1 VAASRGAWPVAITR
15 KDGFQR
21 ERLPGMVE
29 PTVSSTAPWIGDS
42 PPRSRAPVVAAQFA
56 AALRAAGPRL
66 LFGLRMWASVSIA
79 LYVAFWLELDNPYW
93 AGLSAAIVCQPQL
106 GASLRKGWFRMV
118 GTMIG
123 AVWSVVLIACFPQ
136 DRILFLGGLTAWS
149 AACALAATLLRNFA
163 SYSAALAGITSAII
177 TADLLGPVGGV
188 DANAAFLLAVARA
201 SETSIGIV
209 CAGVVLAATDLGGA
223 PRRLAVQ
230 LADLAAGITASFTS
244 TLATEGYE
252 SDDTLLVRREFI
264 RRVTALDPV
273 IDQTLGESARIR
285 YHSPELQSAVDGL
298 FTALSGWRAIA
309 NVGSLQAGETR
320 HEAATVL
327 ENLPPELQ
335 SASQPDTAAR
345 WIRDP
350 VALHRACELA
360 VRRLIALPAATPSL
374 RLLADK
380 AAQTLAGIG
389 HALNGLALL
398 VADPARQIPRR
409 GIKQFRV
416 ADWLPALVN
425 AGRAFITIGTAASF
439 WIVSAWPGGGTSVA
453 FATIVTLVL
462 APRAEQA
469 YNAALG
475 FTAGAFLD
483 VILAA
488 IVAFAV
494 LPALGIERF
503 AGFSLVLAVFFV
515 PMGALLAQAKQPRQ
529 VGLFTAMTLL
539 FLPILQ
545 PENPMAYDP
554 ETFYNAGLAIVCGA
568 GFGALSYRLLPPLS
582 PAFRIRRL
590 LALTLRD
597 LRRLAMG
604 RTQHDWEGL
613 VYGRLSAMPAQ
624 ATPLQHALLLGA
636 LSAGSEIIHLRHFAR
651 HFGHGPNLDA
661 ALAALAEGQSARAIV
676 QLSRLDALLATDAAG
691 GAPRQ
696 VVLRARGRILVL
708 SEVLAKH
715 ADYFDAEA
723 RA

>member
-1 VAASRGAWPVAITR
+1 
-15 KDGFQR
+15 
-21 ERLPGMVE
+21 MVE
-29 PTVSSTAPWIGDS
+29 PTMSGTSRWIGPRIDKPPPWPRAGVLAARFAEALHAAS
-42 PPRSRAPVVAAQFA
+42 PP
-56 AALRAAGPRL
+56 L
-66 LFGLRMWASVSIA
+66 LFGLRMWAAVSLA

-123 AVWSVVLIACFPQ
+123 AVWSVLLVACFPQ
-136 DRILFLGGLTAWS
+136 DRIWLLGGWAAWS
-149 AACALAATLLRNFA
+149 AACAFAATVLRNFA

-201 SETSIGIV
+201 SETGIGII

-223 PRRLAVQ
+223 TRRLAAQ
-230 LADLAAGITASFTS
+230 FADLSAGITASFIA
-244 TLATEGYE
+244 TLATEGRE
-252 SDDTLLVRREFI
+252 SDDTLRVRRDFI
-264 RRVTALDPV
+264 RRVVALDPV
-273 IDQTLGESARIR
+273 IDQTLGESAQIR
-285 YHSPELQSAVDGL
+285 YYSPILQSAVDGL

-309 NVGSLQAGETR
+309 NIRMPGHMPEHMHGLPGLPADETR
-320 HEAATVL
+320 HEAAAVL
-327 ENLPPELQ
+327 ANLPPDLR
-335 SASQPDTAAR
+335 SAWQPDAAAR

-350 VALHRACELA
+350 VALHRSCELTA
-360 VRRLIALPAATPSL
+360 RQLIALPAATPLL

-380 AAQTLAGIG
+380 TAQTLAGIA

-425 AGRAFITIGTAASF
+425 AGRAFIAIGAVACF
-439 WIVSAWPGGGTSVA
+439 WIVTAWPGGGSAITFTTV
-453 FATIVTLVL
+453 VTLVL
-462 APRAEQA
+462 APRADQA

-475 FTAGAFLD
+475 FTAGAFLAA
-483 VILAA
+483 VLAA

-503 AGFSLVLAVFFV
+503 AGFSLVLAVCLV
-515 PMGALLAQAKQPRQ
+515 PMGASLAQAKQPWQ
-529 VGLFTAMTLL
+529 VGLFTSMTLL

-545 PENPMAYDP
+545 PANPMIYNP
-554 ETFYNAGLAIVCGA
+554 ETFYNASLAIVCGA
-568 GFGALSYRLLPPLS
+568 GLGALSYRLLPPLS

-604 RTQHDWEGL
+604 RSEHDWEDL
-613 VYGRLSAMPAQ
+613 IYGRLTAMPAQ
-624 ATPLQHALLLGA
+624 ATPLQHAHLLVA
-636 LSAGSEIIHLRHFAR
+636 LSAGSEIIHLRRIALQL
-651 HFGHGPNLDA
+651 GHGPALEG
-661 ALAALAEGQSARAIV
+661 ALAALAEGGSARAIA
-676 QLSRLDALLATDAAG
+676 QLFRLDAVLAAG
-691 GAPRQ
+691 AASGTPGWA
-696 VVLRARGRILVL
+696 VLRARGGILVL
-708 SEVLAKH
+708 SEALARH
-715 ADYFDAEA
+715 VAYFDGEA
-723 RA
+723 IA